1 MVDPS
6 GVGASEPK
14 GARLTTTPRSD
25 PPGDRTHGE
34 PLRSV
39 RIRLH
44 GEIDI
49 TTGDATYRACTAVP
63 AAAVVVDLADVTF
76 MDSAG
81 SLAFLRARDR
91 LVRDGG
97 SLMLVGAQG
106 GPARLLAI
114 LDAIGEDAIRQLENE
129 FRSVG

>member
-1 MVDPS
+1 M
-6 GVGASEPK
+6 
-14 GARLTTTPRSD
+14 
-25 PPGDRTHGE
+25 
-34 PLRSV
+34 
-39 RIRLH
+39 
-44 GEIDI
+44 
-49 TTGDATYRACTAVP
+49 P

-97 SLMLVGAQG
+97 SLMLVGARG